1 MQIWNCTEFGII
13 WLIIRGAEWI
23 PPPSASL
30 PVNIFWFWTAVWNR
44 RGPSRKSPCTRNTT
58 QRRKRTTSPSSRSVP
73 LFSPLLWCVCR
84 VWKLINRRYPQLE
97 SPLDFSSGIV
107 GKIAMSREG
116 PAAGTDVTV
125 AGWGTLSSGGRSPIL
140 PRKVG
145 VSVISNQDCSNLYGD
160 GLITDKMMCAG
171 VPQGSNTL
179 PASSEP
185 SYEAFF

>member
-1 MQIWNCTEFGII
+1 
-13 WLIIRGAEWI
+13 
-23 PPPSASL
+23 
-30 PVNIFWFWTAVWNR
+30 
-44 RGPSRKSPCTRNTT
+44 
-58 QRRKRTTSPSSRSVP
+58 
-73 LFSPLLWCVCR
+73 
-84 VWKLINRRYPQLE
+84 
-97 SPLDFSSGIV
+97 
-107 GKIAMSREG
+107 MSREG